1 MTRSGCSHSGI
12 ARRGLDYSK
21 LGGRSGENPCD
32 IRLLRLNWTL
42 VSSSW
47 CPPGTSWH
55 GKAQRQA
62 GSFSPT
68 AQNSVPR
75 TWNGGPA
82 LLCCHSC
89 QPLKPASS
97 IVQVRC
103 EGICQQYLAT
113 RSALPSTPLPQRNS
127 SVTELVVKSGPVG
140 EPHTP
145 SSTLVYPRQRRIV
158 PSDPGHPLILWSI
171 APSSRC
177 AWPYR
182 WCD

>member
-1 MTRSGCSHSGI
+1 MLVTTSGCSHSGI
-12 ARRGLDYSK
+12 ARRGLGYSK

-68 AQNSVPR
+68 GSAELGPLAMEWRPS
-75 TWNGGPA
+75 PA
-82 LLCCHSC
+82 LLPFLPTFFEAS
-89 QPLKPASS
+89 LSS

-103 EGICQQYLAT
+103 EDICQQHLAT

-145 SSTLVYPRQRRIV
+145 SSTLA
-158 PSDPGHPLILWSI
+158 SAG
-171 APSSRC
+171 
-177 AWPYR
+177 
-182 WCD
+182 